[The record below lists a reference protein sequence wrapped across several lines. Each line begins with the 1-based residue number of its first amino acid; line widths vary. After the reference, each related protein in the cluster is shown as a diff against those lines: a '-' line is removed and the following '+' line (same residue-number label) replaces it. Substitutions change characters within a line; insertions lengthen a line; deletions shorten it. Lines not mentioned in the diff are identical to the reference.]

1 MTSSEF
7 RIRRGRQPSAL
18 RRHALLALLFA
29 TLPNYAQAET
39 ELTAQDCGEAVQ
51 TTVDINLSSGVYVYT
66 EKVAVNTPLKI
77 KIPAGMDEGAYFECL
92 TRNHLIDPRE
102 AGSSNVPLDGMG

>member
-1 MTSSEF
+1 MYNF
-7 RIRRGRQPSAL
+7 VRISNPPRHIGAL
-18 RRHALLALLFA
+18 RRHALLARLFA

-66 EKVAVNTPLKI
+66 EKAAVNTPLKI
-77 KIPAGMDEGAYFECL
+77 KIPAGMGEA
-92 TRNHLIDPRE
+92 LIL
-102 AGSSNVPLDGMG
+102 NVSHAIT